1 MTAAPHGPVSVV
13 IPCYNQGRFLG
24 EAIDSVL
31 RQTCPPIDLIVVD
44 DGSTDDTADVAQRYA
59 EVKYLRQPN
68 DGAPSAR
75 NRGLRSSQGEFVLFL
90 DADDRLLPEALAL
103 GVRAL
108 RDHADWAFV
117 TGHVRLVSADGAPES
132 TPPQAHAAGDQFLAL
147 LRSNYIW
154 TPGAVLYRRSVLD
167 TLGAFDPAARA
178 SADYELNV
186 RIARLQAI
194 GCHHQVML
202 EYRRHGDNMSAD
214 AAEMLRSA
222 VSVRLRQRRFVVG
235 SGAAHQ
241 AWKEGIEIVRADFGE
256 RLIDQVKRDLRT
268 GRTAR
273 AAKGIL
279 YLSRYYPGGLMRTLA
294 ANVRSPASA

>member
-1 MTAAPHGPVSVV
+1 MTTAAAGAVSVV
-13 IPCYNQGRFLG
+13 IPCYNQARFLG

-31 RQTCPPIDLIVVD
+31 RQTCPPVEVIVVD
-44 DGSTDDTADVAQRYA
+44 DGSTDDTASVAHSYA
-59 EVKYLRQPN
+59 EVQYVRQPN

-75 NRGLRSSQGEFVLFL
+75 NRGLRSSQGDLVLFL
-90 DADDRLLPEALAL
+90 DADDRLLPDALAQGVAAL
-103 GVRAL
+103 G
-108 RDHADWAFV
+108 DHPDWAFV
-117 TGHVRLVSADGAPES
+117 TGHVRLIAADGTPET

-154 TPGAVLYRRSVLD
+154 TPGVVLYRRSVLD
-167 TLGAFDPAARA
+167 AVGPFDPAARA

-194 GCHHQVML
+194 GCHHHVML

-214 AAEMLRSA
+214 VGEMLRSA

-235 SGAAHQ
+235 NPEAHR

-256 RLIDQVKRDLRT
+256 RLIDQLKRDLRA
-268 GRTAR
+268 GHAGR
-273 AAKGIL
+273 AAKSIL
-279 YLSRYYPGGLMRTLA
+279 CLSRYYPGGLMRTLA

>member
-1 MTAAPHGPVSVV
+1 MTTVAARTVSVV
-13 IPCYNQGRFLG
+13 MPCYNQARFLG

-31 RQTCPPIDLIVVD
+31 RQTCPPVEVIVVD
-44 DGSTDDTADVAQRYA
+44 DGSTDDTASVARNYA

-75 NRGLRSSQGEFVLFL
+75 NRGLRSSRGDLVLFL
-90 DADDRLLPEALAL
+90 DADDRLLSEALAL
-103 GVRAL
+103 GVTAL
-108 RDHADWAFV
+108 GEHPDWAFV
-117 TGHVRLVSADGAPES
+117 TGHVRLVAADGTPDS
-132 TPPQAHAAGDQFLAL
+132 IPPQAHAAGNQFLAL

-154 TPGAVLYRRSVLD
+154 TPGVVLYRRSVLD
-167 TLGAFDPAARA
+167 AVGSFDPAARA
-178 SADYELNV
+178 SADYELNL
-186 RIARLQAI
+186 RIARLHAI
-194 GCHHQVML
+194 GCHHHVTL

-214 AAEMLRSA
+214 VGEMLRSA

-235 SGAAHQ
+235 NPEAHR

-256 RLIDQVKRDLRT
+256 RLIEQVKRDLRA
-268 GRTAR
+268 GHTAR
-273 AAKGIL
+273 AAKSLL